1 MKTPNEVI
9 DVTPPTPP
17 PPPKTFRCGVKEAS
31 WDAQQPELMTLRDLD
46 VRASTT
52 TSFDLV
58 AALVDAVR
66 TKTHVSVPR
75 ALFEDVLDCLDRES
89 EESDAAYEALEALL
103 VK

>member
-1 MKTPNEVI
+1 
-9 DVTPPTPP
+9 
-17 PPPKTFRCGVKEAS
+17 
-31 WDAQQPELMTLRDLD
+31 MTLRDTD

-66 TKTHVSVPR
+66 TETHVSVPR
-75 ALFEDVLDCLDRES
+75 ALLVEVVNRFERAN
-89 EESDAAYEALEALL
+89 EEDDAVYEALEALL